1 MDGIEEKSKFDFLRW
16 GAIFLV
22 VFVCLALIGGGI
34 FVYQK
39 SLKSKEEKS
48 IAPEPTVSPSESRP
62 TEMPQI
68 SPSPT
73 PKLNRAD
80 LKIKILNGTGVPG
93 AAGKAAN
100 FLEKLGWVGI
110 KTGNADNFDYSQT
123 VIKIKESKKDYLSLI
138 TEDLSKNY
146 SLAKENEILPEEEKF
161 DVIIILGKD

>member
-1 MDGIEEKSKFDFLRW
+1 MDGIEEKSKFDPFRW

-22 VFVCLALIGGGI
+22 VFAVLALIGGGI

-39 SLKSKEEKS
+39 TLKSKGEKS
-48 IAPEPTVSPSESRP
+48 TAPELTVSLPESQP
-62 TEMPQI
+62 TEMAQV

-93 AAGKAAN
+93 AASKAAN

-123 VIKIKESKKDYLSLI
+123 VIKIKESKKDYFSLL

-146 SLAKENEILPEEEKF
+146 SPAKEGETLSEEEKF